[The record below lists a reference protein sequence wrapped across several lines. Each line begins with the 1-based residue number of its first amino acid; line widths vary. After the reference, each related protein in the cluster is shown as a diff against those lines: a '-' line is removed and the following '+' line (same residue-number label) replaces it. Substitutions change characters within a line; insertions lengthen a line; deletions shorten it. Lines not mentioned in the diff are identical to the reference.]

1 MNFFDVILGMFVE
14 PAQKVA
20 EILAKH
26 ASSFF
31 HAQLILNTIISILFM
46 IWAYKRVKRAIC
58 LSLKPLWVWLYL

>member
-31 HAQLILNTIISILFM
+31 SRTTHFKHHYQHFIYDMGL
-46 IWAYKRVKRAIC
+46 
-58 LSLKPLWVWLYL
+58 